1 MNISSE
7 THLAAV
13 VLKLDGEFTA
23 DVADQFRREVKDIL
37 QSSDSNFIIDCQC
50 MQLIDS
56 VGLESLLWLS
66 DELHRNGQKLRF
78 TNVPGGDYDLLV
90 TSQGFTDYETQVE
103 IIVNEEAVEE
113 VFLERW
119 DSFIFQ

>member
-13 VLKLDGEFTA
+13 VLKRDGEFTA

-66 DELHRNGQKLRF
+66 DELNRNGQKLRF
-78 TNVPGGDYDLLV
+78 TNVP
-90 TSQGFTDYETQVE
+90 ETVKSVFELTRLSRVFNVHDNVE
-103 IIVNEEAVEE
+103 SAA
-113 VFLERW
+113 R
-119 DSFIFQ
+119 SFV